1 MAFEEWAG
9 CLSPLMDH
17 NFIHI
22 VLYACTG
29 DLATVLLFDICSDLA
44 RQGLYPLVSRSEPV
58 PISKEEGGVPA

>member
-1 MAFEEWAG
+1 
-9 CLSPLMDH
+9 MDH